1 MDLTVSFQLPRDYV
15 SPVQPM
21 KRRRLTLILKLEC
34 QRCEHQ
40 SPRSPKNERYVV
52 RNYRLER
59 T

>member
-34 QRCEHQ
+34 QRCEH
-40 SPRSPKNERYVV
+40 SRHAHLKMNGT
-52 RNYRLER
+52 L
-59 T
+59 